1 MNENK
6 RKYQDYLEA
15 NEELE
20 YEIKEIHKTNN
31 NLKQSILKQISDND
45 NIQSE
50 VRIQSTQRVCYYLLL
65 K

>member
-20 YEIKEIHKTNN
+20 YEIKETIKTNN
-31 NLKQSILKQISDND
+31 SLKQSILKQISDND

-50 VRIQSTQRVCYYLLL
+50 VRI
-65 K
+65 

>member
-6 RKYQDYLEA
+6 QKYQDYLEA

-20 YEIKEIHKTNN
+20 YEIKEMHKTNN
-31 NLKQSILKQISDND
+31 NLKQSILKRISDND

-50 VRIQSTQRVCYYLLL
+50 VRIQSTQCVCYYLLL
-65 K
+65 